1 MEQVKKAFG
10 ILRGNWV
17 LALPV
22 YLTRLIPALLSIYI
36 FTEISTELISILS
49 VEEIGETQHVL
60 ENYEQVTREFFQAN
74 REYILAS
81 IIVAALGLLMNFIA
95 VPATFGMI
103 KESLEEGEKPDFS
116 RVFPNVGRY
125 FGKYLMYRIGKLAL
139 WIFIFL
145 LGFIVFALVA
155 FIGSRVD
162 EGMAVLLVMLLGLAF
177 ILMAAVLHL
186 ILKLWFPA
194 MVLGELGVFDGL
206 REAFRKSKVCF
217 WPLFAGFLGI
227 RMAAWIVNMFVNMV
241 IGDLGYLSPFLDNI
255 IPTLATVTLLIFY
268 MLIYRETEKELVN
281 IEESG

>member
-145 LGFIVFALVA
+145 LSFIVFALVA